1 MVQPCNQIIDT
12 IFTGKAFGAYALQA
26 YALFLPVNSF
36 LIAVSCVLSKGTQI
50 SCSHLIGRGRL
61 DNAKELV
68 GTAILTGLSVSVAFS
83 LIMIFFPERA
93 AVLLGASPD
102 VTNQIEYTAGYL
114 CAYAYG
120 VPAMIILDTLMCL
133 MQLEG
138 KKRIVV
144 GSSLC
149 VLVVNLTGDIANIYV
164 FKRGITGM
172 AMATAL
178 ANTVAAVVIIIYI
191 CRNSRLF
198 CFTVKGAKKSI
209 YSIS

>member
-1 MVQPCNQIIDT
+1 M
-12 IFTGKAFGAYALQA
+12 LQTEGFA
-26 YALFLPVNSF
+26 AVRIPLCTQKQCSVIKLLVISHALFLPVNSF

-61 DNAKELV
+61 DNAKELA

-120 VPAMIILDTLMCL
+120 VPAMIILDTLMC
-133 MQLEG
+133 
-138 KKRIVV
+138 
-144 GSSLC
+144 S
-149 VLVVNLTGDIANIYV
+149 Y
-164 FKRGITGM
+164 
-172 AMATAL
+172 
-178 ANTVAAVVIIIYI
+178 
-191 CRNSRLF
+191 RLPS
-198 CFTVKGAKKSI
+198 A
-209 YSIS
+209 